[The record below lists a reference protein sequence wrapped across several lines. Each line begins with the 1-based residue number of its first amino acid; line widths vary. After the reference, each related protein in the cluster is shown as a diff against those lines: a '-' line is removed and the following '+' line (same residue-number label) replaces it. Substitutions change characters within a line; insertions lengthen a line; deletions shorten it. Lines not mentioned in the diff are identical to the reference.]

1 MLVSWGDD
9 GKGFAWKYI
18 IPNTKKKNKCR
29 GSFHLLLTLI
39 ALSLCHIDDK
49 MSKTTKSTL
58 MKELEKS
65 SVLNNWCGYC

>member
-1 MLVSWGDD
+1 MERDLL
-9 GKGFAWKYI
+9 
-18 IPNTKKKNKCR
+18 
-29 GSFHLLLTLI
+29 GSILYRVLKRKIKVEEVFTYLLTLI

-65 SVLNNWCGYC
+65 SVLNN